1 MCIYIDI
8 LGVRI
13 EKTTINSQFTVSR
26 FCDYQVNKRM
36 LSFTRIFLYWNM
48 KTFILIDQ
56 RTKRNINISFNHY
69 HQSFH
74 IDTVKLAVTFYLRV
88 RSDLDTRVRLTS
100 CDIKSIALLCF
111 CMVEQFELFPTLMLV
126 LPFFYALLFKHN

>member
-36 LSFTRIFLYWNM
+36 FSFTRIFLYWDM
-48 KTFILIDQ
+48 KTFILID
-56 RTKRNINISFNHY
+56 
-69 HQSFH
+69 
-74 IDTVKLAVTFYLRV
+74 
-88 RSDLDTRVRLTS
+88 
-100 CDIKSIALLCF
+100 
-111 CMVEQFELFPTLMLV
+111 
-126 LPFFYALLFKHN
+126 